1 MQPIFILRNSNAV
14 GITQLYWEENGIS
27 LQVNKLLEMR
37 NIYFV
42 VLLSITILLV
52 LYVLIFEDL
61 EITICFLKQHYF
73 SIGVYLQIINLSQ
86 VFSPTIVIS
95 VLHNQTKFIL
105 VDLLKFRML
114 EFLFDKYFC
123 LVLL

>member
-14 GITQLYWEENGIS
+14 GITQLNWEENGIS

-42 VLLSITILLV
+42 VLLSITIMLV
-52 LYVLIFEDL
+52 LYLLIFEDL

-86 VFSPTIVIS
+86 VSSPINVIS

-105 VDLLKFRML
+105 VDLFIFIML
-114 EFLFDKYFC
+114 EFLFNKYYC
-123 LVLL
+123 LVSL